1 MSSNTDNV
9 TIIVPIVVIS
19 DAVLSAPIISRLEA
33 VEEFEVHTVHLFA
46 PDFKKSYEIMDSLIL
61 IEDPDFVLLVGD
73 RIEMCAAM
81 AACFHN
87 DVRAG
92 HMYAGVTNSIATLDD
107 INRHVM
113 TLWSDIQFCED
124 TQAVNT
130 VRALTSA
137 VGLPCNAYYVGIT
150 HFDDID
156 IDKIRKSELYNDY
169 DMVLYNPVTWGNVTK
184 AMISD
189 VDEIV
194 KAVKHNVLLLSPN
207 ADPGNNIATAMIS
220 DTLQDKGIKVSVM
233 LTDAPHDK
241 FLSVLKGCE
250 QFITNSSAAIYEA
263 PVLLE
268 PDQIVHIGNRN
279 WARAKGPFM
288 TGASDN
294 IVDILKAKLL
304 DEVKP

>member
-1 MSSNTDNV
+1 MSSHTYKV
-9 TIIVPIVVIS
+9 KIMVPIGCRS

-92 HMYAGVTNSIATLDD
+92 HVYAGVTNSIATLDD

-124 TQAVNT
+124 MNAVHT
-130 VRALTSA
+130 VRKLFST
-137 VGLPCNAYYVGIT
+137 VGVPSNTYNVGIT

-156 IDKIRKSELYNDY
+156 IEDIHESTMYNEY
-169 DMVLYNPVTWGNVTK
+169 DLVLYNPVTWGNVTK

-194 KAVKHNVLLLSPN
+194 KAVKHSVLLFSPN
-207 ADPGNNIATAMIS
+207 ADPGNNAAAPLIIS
-220 DTLQDKGIKVSVM
+220 TLHDKGIEVVVI
-233 LTDAPHDK
+233 TAAPHDK
-241 FLSVLKGCE
+241 FLSLLKGCKK
-250 QFITNSSAAIYEA
+250 FITNSSSAIYEA
-263 PVLLE
+263 PALIE
-268 PDQIVHIGNRN
+268 PEQIVHIGNRN
-279 WARAKGPFM
+279 WARAEGPFE
-288 TGASDN
+288 TGASGK

>member
-1 MSSNTDNV
+1 MR
-9 TIIVPIVVIS
+9 
-19 DAVLSAPIISRLEA
+19 AV
-33 VEEFEVHTVHLFA
+33 
-46 PDFKKSYEIMDSLIL
+46 D
-61 IEDPDFVLLVGD
+61 
-73 RIEMCAAM
+73 
-81 AACFHN
+81 
-87 DVRAG
+87 
-92 HMYAGVTNSIATLDD
+92 
-107 INRHVM
+107 
-113 TLWSDIQFCED
+113 
-124 TQAVNT
+124 T

-156 IDKIRKSELYNDY
+156 IDKIRKSDLYTDY

-263 PVLLE
+263 PALLE